1 MNYPHI
7 KVNVERLQL
16 HIHEAVIRAGRDADT
31 VHLLPVTKTVALD
44 AVRDLYELGF
54 RAMGENRIHV
64 AEPKITHAPSD
75 IHWHMIGSIQR
86 RKVKDVVRLFDR
98 IDSIDRLELVQELEK
113 RCAEA
118 EKSLEVLL
126 QVNVSGEDVKHGFS
140 PKVLSD
146 TLNTIQSCPHLTVV
160 GLMTM
165 APQEADESAIRSV
178 FSGLKHLADDNGLGV
193 LSMGMTNDFE
203 IAIEEGATEIRI
215 GTALFKERE

>member
-7 KVNVERLQL
+7 KDNVEQIQHR
-16 HIHEAVIRAGRDADT
+16 IHEAAIRVGRDADS
-31 VHLLPVTKTVALD
+31 VQLLPVTKTVDLD
-44 AVRDLYELGF
+44 VVLDLYELGF
-54 RAMGENRIHV
+54 RAMGENRIHI
-64 AEPKITHAPSD
+64 AEAKITQAPSN

-86 RKVKDVVRLFDR
+86 RKVMDVVRLFDR
-98 IDSIDRLELVQELEK
+98 IDSIDRLELAQELEK

-118 EKSLEVLL
+118 EKSVEMLL

-146 TLNTIQSCPHLTVV
+146 TLNTVQSCPHLTVV

-165 APQEADESAIRSV
+165 APQEADESEIRAV
-178 FSGLKHLADDNGLGV
+178 FSGLKLLADDNGLGV